1 MHEFSSFVTLT
12 YDQQHLPENGSL
24 RPRDIQLFLKL
35 LRKRMGADRPLR
47 YYFVGEYGD
56 ETQRPHYHAALF
68 GVSPLEWE
76 LVQSV
81 WPHGAVD
88 NPVKKRL
95 GTLTLESAQ
104 YIAGYVTKKMT
115 SADDKRLNGRYPEF
129 ARMSLRPGIGATAIP
144 SIAESLND
152 STGARYLA
160 QNLDVPINLNQG
172 RKTLPL
178 GRYLRKGL
186 RDAMGF
192 NPSDRENQ
200 LREIQL
206 RELQTLCPDPST
218 FKEYEKT
225 KKQREKV
232 VIRQL
237 EGKSKIWKKK
247 GSI

>member
-12 YDQQHLPENGSL
+12 YDNEHLPSGASL
-24 RPRDIQLFLKL
+24 VPKHTQLFLKL
-35 LRKRMGADRPLR
+35 LRKRLGPERPLR
-47 YYFVGEYGD
+47 YYLVGEYGD

-76 LVQSV
+76 LVQSC

-115 SADDKRLNGRYPEF
+115 AHDDVRLNGRYPEF

-144 SIAESLND
+144 SIADSLND
-152 STGARYLA
+152 EHGARYLA
-160 QNLDVPINLNQG
+160 ANLDVPLHLNQG

-178 GRYLRKGL
+178 GKYLRKGL

-192 NPSDRENQ
+192 DPSERENQ
-200 LREIQL
+200 LRQIQL
-206 RELQTLCPDPST
+206 KELHTVCPDPST
-218 FKEYEKT
+218 FKEYET
-225 KKQREKV
+225 NKKSREKV

-237 EGKSKIWKKK
+237 ETKSKIWKKK